1 MVEPTGLHGGSVTNP
16 IRVMN
21 SEHDRVGE
29 LLVTLRRQ
37 TGGYE
42 PPEDA
47 CPTWRALYAGC
58 AEMEADVHQ
67 HVHLE
72 NNLLFPKIIGLEMS
86 LG

>member
-1 MVEPTGLHGGSVTNP
+1 MNP
-16 IRVMN
+16 IRVMH

-29 LLVTLRRQ
+29 LLATLRRQ
-37 TGGYE
+37 TSGYQ
-42 PPEDA
+42 PPADA

-72 NNLLFPKIIGLEMS
+72 NNVLFPKVISVEMA
-86 LG
+86 LA